1 MKHEIIDY
9 KTRKEDLD
17 KIFPEGYVEVGYD
30 KSHRVEYKPAELT
43 VIEERIYKY
52 KSINKNKF
60 AISGH
65 QAHLLEHSIVTP
77 SLAAK
82 IMYDKYINAV
92 PINRISKEL
101 GWLDA
106 VIRPATMSRWMIN
119 LTDKYLV
126 KLYDLM
132 KTEKDRVI
140 SIREE
145 QSK

>member
-1 MKHEIIDY
+1 MKSFL
-9 KTRKEDLD
+9 KKLGCVSKRS
-17 KIFPEGYVEVGYD
+17 VR
-30 KSHRVEYKPAELT
+30 RVFE
-43 VIEERIYKY
+43 
-52 KSINKNKF
+52 NKF

-106 VIRPATMSRWMIN
+106 VIRPATKSYMWVYHTADQYGSPQ
-119 LTDKYLV
+119 KKV
-126 KLYDLM
+126 C
-132 KTEKDRVI
+132 
-140 SIREE
+140 
-145 QSK
+145 